1 MTAAVHRIKA
11 PHVKIDPMAPVDE
24 TKTYGGKLTGAL
36 LVLIGVWVIGCG
48 TALLF
53 VAADPLPAFVLVS
66 LPAWFLG
73 AIALLGGIAGLAAR
87 IEIRRGCLRVAAPQ
101 WRGCPLPPV
110 RRVSLP
116 WDAIKAVRHRTEV
129 YHLLPGRGLPFPV
142 DAYAIDTENERV
154 VFAGRSVAHLAR
166 AVSDIA
172 SRSGRPVQEEPPVQA
187 NIFRSFANGPPR
199 WR

>member
-1 MTAAVHRIKA
+1 MKTG
-11 PHVKIDPMAPVDE
+11 PMAPVDE
-24 TKTYGGKLTGAL
+24 TKTYGGKRAGAL
-36 LVLIGVWVIGCG
+36 LVAIGAWAIGCG

-87 IEIRRGCLRVAAPQ
+87 IEISRGCLRVAAPQ

-110 RRVSLP
+110 RRVSFP

-154 VFAGRSVAHLAR
+154 VFAGRSITRLAA

-187 NIFRSFANGPPR
+187 NLFRSFAKGPPC